1 MFIYGDG
8 ILKISEL
15 IEALNQSK
23 DVTIITGIEGYVL
36 IYQNDS
42 FDIDVFNRKYLPI
55 YEKNKK
61 SFIDLFPGVCKVIED
76 RSKNNIL
83 SLLFTGMLIIYEKNT
98 DKYFMLE
105 LISRTVRQTSESLQE
120 PEAITGP
127 RDGFVENIKYNITIL
142 RQRVKDSD
150 LHIDELTLGR
160 RSKTK
165 INVLSINNITN
176 KSFIRQV
183 LYYLNKID
191 TDAILTIED
200 ITTVFQKGCIMPQ
213 YLYVGAPDIASRR
226 LLDGEI
232 LIFADNIPSAICLPN
247 TISSFLR
254 NRVEHVN
261 LLFYSTFERIF
272 LYLSIF
278 LSVFFLPILTCFL
291 TFQSDSLSLLTL
303 STVKVSQEGVFLPI
317 YLQVFLVLFLF
328 ELYYIVSFK
337 SPKLTLSSMVVLVG
351 GIIIGQNTVE
361 SGMVGVFIITIVALC
376 FLATF
381 TISSNATFVMSLSLI
396 RIMLLVSTLFLGLF
410 GLSIASFYIV
420 CKIADESKFH
430 VNFLYPFIPFSK
442 KGIKKAVLYD
452 SSFELKTR
460 PAPLKTITKRRKK

>member
-1 MFIYGDG
+1 M
-8 ILKISEL
+8 KISEL
-15 IEALNQSK
+15 VEALNNSK
-23 DVTIITGIEGYVL
+23 DVTIISGIKGHVL
-36 IYQNDS
+36 FYQNDS
-42 FDIDVFNRKYLPI
+42 FNIDIFNRKYLPI
-55 YEKNKK
+55 YHNNNK
-61 SFIDLFPGVCKVIED
+61 SFIELFPGVCKEIKEP
-76 RSKNNIL
+76 SKDSIL
-83 SLLFTGMLIIYEKNT
+83 SLLFTGMLIIYEQESN
-98 DKYFMLE
+98 KYYMLE
-105 LISRTVRQTSESLQE
+105 LISRTTRQTSDSLQE
-120 PEAITGP
+120 PEAITGA
-127 RDGFVENIKYNITIL
+127 RDGFVENIKFNISIL
-142 RQRVKDSD
+142 RQRIKDND

-160 RSKTK
+160 KSKTK
-165 INVLSINNITN
+165 INVLSLNNITN
-176 KSFIRQV
+176 KSFIKQT
-183 LYYLNKID
+183 LYYLNRID

-200 ITTVFQKGCIMPQ
+200 ITTTFQEGCIMPQ

-232 LIFADNIPSAICLPN
+232 IIFADNIPSAICLPN

-291 TFQSDSLSLLTL
+291 TYQADSLSLLTL
-303 STVKVSQEGVFLPI
+303 STVKVAQEGVFLPI
-317 YLQVFLVLFLF
+317 YFQVFLILFLF

-361 SGMVGVFIITIVALC
+361 SGMVDVFIITIVALC

-396 RIMLLVSTLFLGLF
+396 RVMLLISTLFLGLF

-430 VNFLYPFIPFSK
+430 SSFLYPFIPFSK

-452 SSFELKTR
+452 SSFKLKTR
-460 PAPLKTITKRRKK
+460 PAPLKTITKRRRK

>member
-1 MFIYGDG
+1 M
-8 ILKISEL
+8 KISEL
-15 IEALNQSK
+15 IEALNDST
-23 DVTIITGIEGYVL
+23 DVTIITSIEGHVL

-42 FDIDVFNRKYLPI
+42 FNIDVFNRKYLPI
-55 YEKNKK
+55 YERNNK
-61 SFIDLFPGVCKVIED
+61 SFIDLFPGVCKKIEENNI
-76 RSKNNIL
+76 KNIL
-83 SLLFTGMLIIYEKNT
+83 SLLFTGMLIIYEKKT
-98 DKYFMLE
+98 DSYFMLE
-105 LISRTVRQTSESLQE
+105 LISRTVRQTSDSLQE
-120 PEAITGP
+120 PEAITGS
-127 RDGFVENIKYNITIL
+127 RDGFVENIKYNITIV

-150 LHIDELTLGR
+150 LHIDELILGR
-160 RSKTK
+160 KSKTK
-165 INVLSINNITN
+165 INVLSLKNITN
-176 KSFIRQV
+176 KGFIKQT
-183 LYYLNKID
+183 LHYLNKID

-200 ITTVFQKGCIMPQ
+200 ITTVFQDGCIMPQ

-272 LYLSIF
+272 LYLSVF

-361 SGMVGVFIITIVALC
+361 SGMVDVFIITIVALC

-381 TISSNATFVMSLSLI
+381 TISSNSTFVMSLSLI
-396 RIMLLVSTLFLGLF
+396 RIMLLISTLFLGLF
-410 GLSIASFYIV
+410 GLSIASFYVV

-430 VNFLYPFIPFSK
+430 SDFLYPFIPFSK

-460 PAPLKTITKRRKK
+460 PAPLKTITKRRKR